1 MKRVFGGLFLV
12 PITVTLAGCAVE
24 KSENPLTPTVAGPL
38 PGVGISAPS
47 TVDPAQG
54 TKIPVTSQPISL
66 TVINATTNGVRP
78 LTYMFEVANDVNF
91 TSLVYQRDNVA
102 PGDGRTT
109 WRLPDPLPTGRTY
122 YWRARAGDGANTG
135 DFSNPTR
142 FDVFTPVVIDRP
154 IPISPVGNQ
163 TIDTLQPQFRTT
175 NAPRSG
181 PAGPMSYEVQVSD
194 NAGFVNLFADWAFPE
209 TPSTSSLTA
218 PVSLA
223 NSKQYY
229 WRIRAYETSVVGPWS
244 DIQGFKTPAPAPVP
258 VPTPTPPPTGGS
270 CGQNT
275 PQAILQC
282 RRNQFPAHMS
292 ATNIVSWLK
301 LSAKDINASGTAGG
315 PWGVLVKTSGA
326 NCNGYSCDILCLG
339 NGGGQVQR
347 DVLIDAEGAQIPI
360 WGDPMSGSQIAAR
373 PCEAQ

>member
-1 MKRVFGGLFLV
+1 MKRVCGGQFVVLIALG
-12 PITVTLAGCAVE
+12 LAGCAVE
-24 KSENPLTPTVAGPL
+24 KSENPLTPTVAGPI

-47 TVDPAQG
+47 TVEPAYG
-54 TKIPVTSQPISL
+54 SKIPVTSQPISL
-66 TVINATTNGVRP
+66 TVVNASSNGVRP
-78 LTYMFEVANDVNF
+78 LSYLFQVATDASF
-91 TSLVYQRDNVA
+91 TSLVFSRDNVS
-102 PGDGRTT
+102 PGGGGRTT
-109 WRLPDPLPTGRTY
+109 VRLTDSLPSGRNY
-122 YWRARAGDGANTG
+122 YWRARAGDGANTS
-135 DFSNPTR
+135 DYSNPTL
-142 FDVFTPVVIDRP
+142 FAVFTPVVIDRP
-154 IPISPVGNQ
+154 VPISPVGNQ
-163 TIDTLQPQFRTT
+163 TVDTLQPRFRTN

-181 PAGPMSYEVQVSD
+181 PAGPMSYEVQVAD
-194 NAGFVNLFADWAFPE
+194 NAGFGSLFADWAFPE

-223 NSKQYY
+223 ASKQYY

-244 DIQGFKTPAPAPVP
+244 DTQAFKTPAPAPVP
-258 VPTPTPPPTGGS
+258 TPTPLPTGGS

-292 ATNIVSWLK
+292 STDIVSWLK
-301 LSAKDINASGTAGG
+301 LSAKDINAAGTAGG

-339 NGGGQVQR
+339 NGSGQIQR
-347 DVLIDAEGAQIPI
+347 DVLIDSEGAQIPI
-360 WGDPMSGSQIAAR
+360 WGDPKSGSQIAVR